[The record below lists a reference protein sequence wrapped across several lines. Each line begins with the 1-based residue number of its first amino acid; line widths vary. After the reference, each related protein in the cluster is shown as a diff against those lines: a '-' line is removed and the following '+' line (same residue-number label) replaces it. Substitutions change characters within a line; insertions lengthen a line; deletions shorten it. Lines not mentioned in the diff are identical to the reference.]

1 MQIKTAIKKSICTNW
16 MAKIKAYWQ
25 YLMLAMMWRTRS
37 FPHCW
42 EEYRHSDKV
51 WHFLNKI
58 KQITTIWCSN
68 YPLGHFS
75 QRNENLCSYKDVHSG
90 FIPKSQEAS
99 GWPKCVP
106 PTWCILLSRKK
117 KVNYWYTQPSRCI
130 SRERCWMKTSQSQ
143 RVRCYDS
150 TYITFLK

>member
-90 FIPKSQEAS
+90 FTPKSQEAS

-117 KVNYWYTQPSRCI
+117 KWTTDTHNHLDASPENDAEWKQANPKGLDAMTPLI
-130 SRERCWMKTSQSQ
+130 
-143 RVRCYDS
+143 
-150 TYITFLK
+150 